1 MQPQPHRLRQT
12 RCFSNEQHGCA
23 LLHRHI
29 RPSTS
34 CSCRYA
40 SGSQSR
46 VTTSHERC
54 SRYCTSPRNVQPQQR
69 SRPVRSSPQCSRYHP
84 LPRPRQ
90 WRRRHGQLLSGI
102 HKQQRAAGVETGCK
116 DTNMQLRDAGKSSY
130 PNMTTHTANPSP
142 APHTPSLSFVCD
154 NPWQAWAD
162 SLGPSKCD
170 SNPSIGCTGSAT
182 IATIVAHIEHIKRV
196 AGVESVGFGADY
208 DGIGVIPSDASSV
221 ASYPAVVKVP
231 VPRTL
236 PP

>member
-1 MQPQPHRLRQT
+1 MLT
-12 RCFSNEQHGCA
+12 
-23 LLHRHI
+23 L
-29 RPSTS
+29 
-34 CSCRYA
+34 
-40 SGSQSR
+40 
-46 VTTSHERC
+46 
-54 SRYCTSPRNVQPQQR
+54 
-69 SRPVRSSPQCSRYHP
+69 SS
-84 LPRPRQ
+84 
-90 WRRRHGQLLSGI
+90 
-102 HKQQRAAGVETGCK
+102 A
-116 DTNMQLRDAGKSSY
+116 
-130 PNMTTHTANPSP
+130 
-142 APHTPSLSFVCD
+142 FVCD

-208 DGIGVIPSDASSV
+208 DGIGVVPSDASSV